1 MRSRYPLGGG
11 SGSEHAVRLLRDF
24 VLRRSA
30 AAVLL
35 GPPLAR
41 QWFDDAEELL
51 KGCLDE
57 PTLPAETLGRVLLLL
72 ERVKEVRY
80 RL

>member
-1 MRSRYPLGGG
+1 MSMPCAYCGTSC
-11 SGSEHAVRLLRDF
+11 SG
-24 VLRRSA
+24 
-30 AAVLL
+30 
-35 GPPLAR
+35 GPPPRFCSGLCLAR